1 MKLNFNLKDLFLT
14 MKYTGK
20 TTCDIC
26 MEPCFAGQVTHRR
39 QALMRK

>member
-26 MEPCFAGQVTHRR
+26 MKPCFCRTSNR
-39 QALMRK
+39 QTASNHA